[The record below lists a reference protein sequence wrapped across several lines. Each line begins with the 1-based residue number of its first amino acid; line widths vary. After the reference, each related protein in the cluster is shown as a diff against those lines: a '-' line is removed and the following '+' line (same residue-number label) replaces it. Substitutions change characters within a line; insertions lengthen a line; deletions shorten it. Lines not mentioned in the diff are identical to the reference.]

1 MAQLPERGP
10 NQDQEAGDHKAYIGM
25 THLSCSSV
33 KTHTPFL
40 YPGNCSYLYG
50 AYQIRIPDPD

>member
-25 THLSCSSV
+25 THLSYSSV

-40 YPGNCSYLYG
+40 YPGNCSYLY
-50 AYQIRIPDPD
+50 